1 MEELNDISEEL
12 RRAIEELHNDNP
24 QLRDFWLCVAGSMAD
39 RMRRKSEYP
48 RDYATWPKRIQYS

>member
-1 MEELNDISEEL
+1 MDELNEISDEL

-39 RMRRKSEYP
+39 RMRKKGQLQHVRSVSA
-48 RDYATWPKRIQYS
+48 RRGYS

>member
-1 MEELNDISEEL
+1 MEELHEISDEL

-39 RMRRKSEYP
+39 RMRKKTVPQHE
-48 RDYATWPKRIQYS
+48 RISAARPGFT

>member
-1 MEELNDISEEL
+1 MDELHDISDEL

-39 RMRRKSEYP
+39 RIRRRAYS
-48 RDYATWPKRIQYS
+48 RDRAAWPKHQYN

>member
-1 MEELNDISEEL
+1 MDELNEISDEL

-39 RMRRKSEYP
+39 RMRRRAPHS
-48 RDYATWPKRIQYS
+48 RNRGVWPKPKYN

>member
-1 MEELNDISEEL
+1 MDELHEISDEL

-39 RMRRKSEYP
+39 RLRRKGSGHDRTGLMRSRYN
-48 RDYATWPKRIQYS
+48 

>member
-1 MEELNDISEEL
+1 MDELHEISDEL

-39 RMRRKSEYP
+39 RVRKKDSGP
-48 RDYATWPKRIQYS
+48 SRDHGLAGHTYS

>member
-1 MEELNDISEEL
+1 MDELNEISDEL

-39 RMRRKSEYP
+39 RTRKKGESLHVRGVSAGRGYN
-48 RDYATWPKRIQYS
+48 

>member
-1 MEELNDISEEL
+1 MDELNEISDEL

-39 RMRRKSEYP
+39 RMRRKAMHQRDRGTGP
-48 RDYATWPKRIQYS
+48 RRGGYS

>member
-1 MEELNDISEEL
+1 MDELNDISDEL

-39 RMRRKSEYP
+39 RMRKKEGVP
-48 RDYATWPKRIQYS
+48 QRDRIGLARRSYS

>member
-1 MEELNDISEEL
+1 MDELNEISDEL

-39 RMRRKSEYP
+39 RMRKKGE
-48 RDYATWPKRIQYS
+48 TQYLRSVAAGRRYS

>member
-1 MEELNDISEEL
+1 MDELNEISDEL

-39 RMRRKSEYP
+39 RMRKKGQLPHMSASRGHS
-48 RDYATWPKRIQYS
+48 

>member
-1 MEELNDISEEL
+1 MDELNEISDEL

-39 RMRRKSEYP
+39 RVRKKGEPQHVRSVSARRSY
-48 RDYATWPKRIQYS
+48 T

>member
-1 MEELNDISEEL
+1 MDELDEISVEL

-39 RMRRKSEYP
+39 RMRRRAAYP
-48 RDYATWPKRIQYS
+48 RDRGVRSKPRYN